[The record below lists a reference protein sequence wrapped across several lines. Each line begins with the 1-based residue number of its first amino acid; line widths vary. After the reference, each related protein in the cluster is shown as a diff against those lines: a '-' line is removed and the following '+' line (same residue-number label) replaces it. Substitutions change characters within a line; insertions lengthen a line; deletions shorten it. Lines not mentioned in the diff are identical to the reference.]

1 MVSGT
6 LSHERRSP
14 VIELVSSLACVLVL
28 LLGPSLSLGHAL
40 PVTTIVDRIPAGS
53 RGAS

>member
-14 VIELVSSLACVLVL
+14 VIELVSSLACLLLL
-28 LLGPSLSLGHAL
+28 LLGPSLALGQAL
-40 PVTTIVDRIPAGS
+40 SVKTIVDRIPAVS